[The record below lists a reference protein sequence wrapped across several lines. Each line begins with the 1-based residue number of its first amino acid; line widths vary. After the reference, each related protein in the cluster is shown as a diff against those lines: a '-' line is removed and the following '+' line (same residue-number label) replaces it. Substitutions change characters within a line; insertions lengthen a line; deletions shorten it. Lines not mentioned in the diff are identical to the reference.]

1 MKDILKK
8 KKIIVSILT
17 IVIIA
22 GAASSYAIYKSQ
34 TSTAANTF
42 TKGKLK
48 TQIEEDFEG
57 DVSPGAVIKKTPSVV
72 NVGQTNAF
80 VRVRVTATP
89 DIINYGND
97 VINDRIQLL
106 SGRWS
111 DNTFTEIENDKTG
124 YKSILGKDTNVL
136 YGEPD
141 EGEEKIGWIYSDGYY
156 YYNKP
161 IKRQEKTEKV
171 FSAVKIGTE
180 VKYSFDVTVYQES
193 VSASRYD
200 TDKTYDLDTIKS
212 EFSDVDKK

>member
-1 MKDILKK
+1 MKKILKK
-8 KKIIVSILT
+8 KKIVASVLAL
-17 IVIIA
+17 VVIA
-22 GAASSYAIYKSQ
+22 GTAGSYAIYKAQ

-48 TQIEEDFEG
+48 TQIEEEFEG
-57 DVSPGAVIKKTPSVV
+57 EVSPGALIKKTPRVV

-89 DIINYGND
+89 DIINYSSNVVED
-97 VINDRIQLL
+97 KIQLF

-111 DNTFTEIENDKTG
+111 ENNFTVENDKTG
-124 YKSILGKDTNVL
+124 YKTILGKDADVL

-141 EGEEKIGWIYSDGYY
+141 EGEEKVGWIYSDGYY

-161 IKRQEKTEKV
+161 IKRQEETEKV
-171 FSAVKIGTE
+171 FSAVKIGTN

-200 TDKTYDLDTIKS
+200 TDKTYDLRTIKS
-212 EFSDVDKK
+212 EFSGVDK